1 MTNITAEWD
10 GTINGNAQITGSL
23 ILSGSGDTNLNVL
36 GDITGSSISA
46 SGTVYAQNIE
56 AASTVTSVGFQN
68 PTTISTNTTIPTE
81 HNAVIFTT
89 RYNESITVSAGVEY
103 TISLGAELSM
113 HDDIINEDNL
123 INGTLDEGISITG
136 SLILSGSGNS
146 NLNIMGD
153 ITGSNISASGTV
165 YVQDLISAA
174 PIISPGFT
182 NPSSISTNAIIPEGH
197 NTVIF
202 TTRYNPSFTISL
214 GVEYTVSL
222 GADATLTRVDY

>member
-1 MTNITAEWD
+1 
-10 GTINGNAQITGSL
+10 
-23 ILSGSGDTNLNVL
+23 
-36 GDITGSSISA
+36 
-46 SGTVYAQNIE
+46 
-56 AASTVTSVGFQN
+56 
-68 PTTISTNTTIPTE
+68 
-81 HNAVIFTT
+81 
-89 RYNESITVSAGVEY
+89 
-103 TISLGAELSM
+103 M
-113 HDDIINEDNL
+113 HDDITNEDNL

-182 NPSSISTNAIIPEGH
+182 NPSSISTNVIIPEGH